1 MKTPVASKIELRK
14 GPKQPFLAVC
24 PGETTLR
31 QLQGMDSSFVAME
44 SPNSPMHIGSVLIYN
59 PATAPGGFVRF
70 KDILQFIGGRMQLSR
85 TMRQRLV
92 RVPFD
97 LDYPYWI
104 EDPNFDLEYH
114 VRHVA
119 LPKPGD
125 WRQLCIQAARIHARP
140 LDLERPPW
148 EFTVVEGLDNV
159 RGYPAGCFAFV
170 TKVHHS
176 AIDGMSGID
185 LMEALHTLA
194 PDSPPP
200 KAPDDWKPERIPNPL
215 ELLGKSY
222 LNAIINPI
230 KQAQV
235 AAQAVPG
242 VAKAIKGLV
251 SREFK
256 LTTDYVP
263 PRTRFNR
270 SISSHRVI
278 DGRSFPLADFKSIRV
293 LLPDA
298 KVNDVALA
306 VIGGALRRYL
316 IAKDDLPK
324 GTLTAMAPI
333 SVREKGEKGDMGNQV
348 AAMIAPLGTHKE
360 DPLDRLKFVH
370 KKTSNSKAM
379 TNAIGARSMTEVSK
393 VNPALYMAL
402 GAQLFSR
409 VSLAHRVMPFNTVV
423 TNVPGPPVHI
433 YSSGARLE
441 SMALSLICLTDG
453 LGLAHV
459 VQSYVDEAYIS
470 FTACRDIMPDPE
482 FYSECL
488 QASFDEL
495 LALAKKAQAKTAA
508 APAARKT
515 TAAPAARKTA
525 AKPAAKPPTAKKPVA
540 KKAPAKTT
548 AAKTTPAKT
557 TPATKPVTRPA
568 KRKPQAATRKIE
580 SKPPK

>member
-1 MKTPVASKIELRK
+1 M
-14 GPKQPFLAVC
+14 
-24 PGETTLR
+24 R

-70 KDILQFIGGRMQLSR
+70 KDILSFLESRMQLSK

-104 EDPNFDLEYH
+104 EDPDFDLEYH

-140 LDLERPPW
+140 LDLDRPPW
-148 EFTVVEGLDNV
+148 EFTVIEGLDNIP
-159 RGYPAGCFAFV
+159 GFPAGCFAFV
-170 TKVHHS
+170 TKVHHA

-185 LMEALHTLA
+185 LMEALHTLEA
-194 PDSPPP
+194 DTPPP
-200 KAPDDWKPERIPNPL
+200 STPDTWKPEKVPNPV

-222 LNAIINPI
+222 FNAILNPL

-242 VAKAIKGLV
+242 IANAIKGLI
-251 SREFK
+251 SKDFK
-256 LTTDYVP
+256 LTSEYVA

-270 SISSHRVI
+270 TISPHRVVE
-278 DGRSFPLADFKSIRV
+278 GRSFPLADIKAIRA
-293 LLPDA
+293 LEPEA

-306 VIGGALRRYL
+306 IIGGAMRKYML
-316 IAKDDLPK
+316 AKDDLPK
-324 GTLTAMAPI
+324 ATLTAMAPI
-333 SVREKGEKGDMGNQV
+333 SVRSKDEKGDMGNQV
-348 AAMIAPLGTHKE
+348 AAMIAPLGTHID
-360 DPLDRLKFVH
+360 DPAERLRYVYD
-370 KKTSNSKAM
+370 KTKNSKAM
-379 TNAIGARSMTEVSK
+379 TNALGARTMTEVSK
-393 VNPALYMAL
+393 INPALYMAM

-409 VSLAHRVMPFNTVV
+409 VRLAHRVMPFNTVV

-433 YSSGARLE
+433 YSTGARLE

-453 LGLAHV
+453 MGLAHV

-470 FTACRDIMPDPE
+470 FTACRDIVPDPE
-482 FYSECL
+482 FYAECL
-488 QASFDEL
+488 QASFDEML
-495 LALAKKAQAKTAA
+495 AQAKLAGA
-508 APAARKT
+508 APAAKP
-515 TAAPAARKTA
+515 APAPKAPAKKPAAKKPAAAKTPAKKPATRKLA
-525 AKPAAKPPTAKKPVA
+525 AKPAKRQPR
-540 KKAPAKTT
+540 
-548 AAKTTPAKT
+548 
-557 TPATKPVTRPA
+557 AT
-568 KRKPQAATRKIE
+568 TRKIE
-580 SKPPK
+580 SKPAK

>member
-1 MKTPVASKIELRK
+1 M
-14 GPKQPFLAVC
+14 
-24 PGETTLR
+24 R
-31 QLQGMDSSFVAME
+31 QLQGMDSSFVALE

-70 KDILQFIGGRMQLSR
+70 KDILSFIEGRMQLSK

-104 EDPNFDLEYH
+104 EDPDFDLEYH

-140 LDLERPPW
+140 LDLNRPPW

-159 RGYPAGCFAFV
+159 RGYPPGCFAFV
-170 TKVHHS
+170 TKVHHA

-185 LMEALHTLA
+185 LMEALHTMT
-194 PDSPPP
+194 PDVEPP
-200 KAPDDWKPERIPNPL
+200 KKPDTWKPEKVPGPA

-222 LNAIINPI
+222 INALLNPL

-235 AAQAVPG
+235 AAQSLPG
-242 VAKAIKGLV
+242 VASAIKGLIA
-251 SREFK
+251 RDFK
-256 LTTDYVP
+256 LSTDMVP

-270 SISSHRVI
+270 SISPHRVVE
-278 DGRSFPLADFKSIRV
+278 GCAFPLDKFKSIRALV
-293 LLPDA
+293 PDS
-298 KVNDVALA
+298 KVNDVAIA
-306 VIGGALRRYL
+306 VIGGALHKYL
-316 IAKDDLPK
+316 TSKDDLPK
-324 GTLTAMAPI
+324 STMTAMAPI
-333 SVREKGEKGDMGNQV
+333 SVRSKDEKGDMGNQV
-348 AAMIAPLGTHKE
+348 AAMVAPLGTHIADPKE
-360 DPLDRLKFVH
+360 RLEYVYGQ
-370 KKTSNSKAM
+370 TSNSKAM
-379 TNAIGARSMTEVSK
+379 TNALGARTMTEVSK

-409 VSLAHRVMPFNTVV
+409 VSIAHKLAMPFNTIV

-433 YSSGARLE
+433 YSSGARME
-441 SMALSLICLTDG
+441 SMALSLICLTEG

-482 FYSECL
+482 FYSQCL
-488 QASFDEL
+488 QDSYDEL
-495 LALAKKAQAKTAA
+495 LAAASAAGKPAPKKKATTR
-508 APAARKT
+508 AP
-515 TAAPAARKTA
+515 
-525 AKPAAKPPTAKKPVA
+525 A
-540 KKAPAKTT
+540 KKAPAKKT
-548 AAKTTPAKT
+548 AAKRTPAKKT
-557 TPATKPVTRPA
+557 ATKT
-568 KRKPQAATRKIE
+568 KRKTPQKRVGKKT
-580 SKPPK
+580 